1 MLKDL
6 ITKNRSY
13 RRFNQSATISTKE
26 LNNWIDLA
34 RLSASGQN
42 AQPIKY
48 IISNEK
54 VKNEKIFSTLSWA
67 AALTN
72 WDGPIEG
79 ERPSA
84 YIIQILDTQIS
95 NQFFCD
101 DGIAAQSI
109 LLGAVEAEFGGCI
122 FRSINKA
129 KLKEL
134 LSIPDQFEIINVI
147 VLGQPIEEVVLEEM
161 VGNNFNYWRDAEGV
175 HHVPKRPLNELI
187 WDEQLSMKFE

>member
-54 VKNEKIFSTLSWA
+54 VKNEKIFSTLS
-67 AALTN
+67 
-72 WDGPIEG
+72 
-79 ERPSA
+79 
-84 YIIQILDTQIS
+84 
-95 NQFFCD
+95 
-101 DGIAAQSI
+101 
-109 LLGAVEAEFGGCI
+109 
-122 FRSINKA
+122 NKA